1 MGGTIQNGTL
11 VKYFSERGLT
21 RCSIVEH
28 PKDNDIQPWTLAV
41 MHRIDSIDLNL
52 IASAQTEMA
61 MGFGASIITTTTGT
75 TTTMPD
81 RAGTG

>member
-1 MGGTIQNGTL
+1 
-11 VKYFSERGLT
+11 
-21 RCSIVEH
+21 
-28 PKDNDIQPWTLAV
+28 
-41 MHRIDSIDLNL
+41 MHRIDSIERTL

-61 MGFGASIITTTTGT
+61 MGFGASIMTTTTG

>member
-1 MGGTIQNGTL
+1 
-11 VKYFSERGLT
+11 
-21 RCSIVEH
+21 
-28 PKDNDIQPWTLAV
+28 

>member
-1 MGGTIQNGTL
+1 LGGTIQNGSP
-11 VKYFSERGLT
+11 VKNFSEQGLT
-21 RCSIVEH
+21 RCSIVAH
-28 PKDNDIQPWTLAV
+28 PKDNDIQPWTPAV
-41 MHRIDSIDLNL
+41 MHRIDSIERNL

-61 MGFGASIITTTTGT
+61 MGFGASIMTTTTG